1 MLKRHLPRCSTVLVV
16 CACSSAAALAAEG
29 DFFIDIAADAG
40 VRFVYDN
47 GMTGKYWFPEIM
59 GGGVGLLDYDGDGL
73 LDIYL
78 VQGGP
83 IGQAEDRQ
91 RPSTGD
97 RLFRN
102 ASTRDDQGRWQL
114 RFVDVTEEAG
124 IAAHGYGMGVAV
136 GDYDAD
142 GHPDIYVLN
151 FGDNQL
157 WRNNGD
163 GSFSDRTAEA
173 GVNDPRWSV
182 SASFAD
188 LDGSGHLDLVVVNY
202 ADYSISGH
210 KECRSAATNRPDY
223 CSPSA
228 YPGVPDSLFRN
239 LGNGRFEDASRA
251 SGIGEPERHGLG
263 VISADL
269 NDDGL
274 PDIYVANDGD
284 PNSLWL
290 NQGGL
295 RFVDEAFL
303 AGSAVNADGKTEAGM
318 GVDAADYDRSG
329 TEDLFV
335 THMRSETNTLYRN
348 DGEGWFSDVTAT
360 SGLGVPS
367 LGYTGF
373 GTAWVDIDNDGWLDL
388 VIGNGAVVLE
398 QALAAAGS
406 PYPYH
411 QQNQA
416 FLNDREGRFNEVSG
430 DAGAAFAAMH
440 VSRGIAAGDLD
451 NDGRTDLVIANIDG
465 PAQVLLNQAAPD
477 HHWLGLRFLDAGGK
491 RELVGATAWLL
502 EDGKRL
508 YGRRSRA
515 DGSYA
520 SANDPRV
527 LFGLGSED
535 AARNVR
541 VRWPDGQ
548 LEDFRG
554 LSADAYHSLRRG
566 SGTAMEAQ

>member
-1 MLKRHLPRCSTVLVV
+1 MLKRRLPGRSAVL
-16 CACSSAAALAAEG
+16 ACLACYAVPATAG
-29 DFFIDIAADAG
+29 GSDLFIDTARDAG
-40 VRFVYDN
+40 VDFVYDN

-73 LDIYL
+73 LDIYF

-83 IGQAEDRQ
+83 IGTEEDRQ
-91 RPSTGD
+91 RASTGD

-102 ASTRDDQGRWQL
+102 ASVRDDDGRWQL
-114 RFVDVTEEAG
+114 RFTDVTAEAG

-136 GDYDAD
+136 GDYDGD

-163 GSFSDRTAEA
+163 GSFSDRTREA

-210 KECRSAATNRPDY
+210 RECRSAATNRPDY

-228 YPGVPDSLFRN
+228 YAGVPDSLFRN
-239 LGNGRFEDASRA
+239 LGNGRFEDASRSA
-251 SGIGEPERHGLG
+251 GIAGPKRHGLG

-269 NDDGL
+269 DDDGL
-274 PDIYVANDGD
+274 LDIYVANDGD

-295 RFVDEAFL
+295 RFEDEAFL

-373 GTAWVDIDNDGWLDL
+373 GTAWTDLDNDGWLDL
-388 VIGNGAVVLE
+388 VIANGAVVLE

-406 PYPYH
+406 SYPYH
-411 QQNQA
+411 QRNQA
-416 FLNDREGRFNEVSG
+416 FLNDGRGKFKDVSAE
-430 DAGAAFAAMH
+430 AGAAFDAMR
-440 VSRGIAAGDLD
+440 VSRGLAAGDLD
-451 NDGRTDLVIANIDG
+451 NDGRTDLVIANIGD
-465 PAQVLLNQAAPD
+465 PAQLLLNRAAPGR
-477 HHWLGLRFLDAGGK
+477 HWLGLQLLDAEGK
-491 RELVGATAWLL
+491 REIVGAIAWLL
-502 EDGKRL
+502 EDGGAL
-508 YGRRSRA
+508 YARRSRA

-520 SANDPRV
+520 SANDPR
-527 LFGLGSED
+527 LIFGLGAED
-535 AARNVR
+535 APRDVR
-541 VRWPDGQ
+541 VRWPDGR
-548 LEDFRG
+548 LEDFSS
-554 LSADAYHSLRRG
+554 LQADAYHALRRG
-566 SGTAMEAQ
+566 AGKPAEAP